1 MKTQACSIS
10 FLGQKENV
18 LPSNSIR
25 FNIKLLGTTT
35 ILQLGRTESIWLSIG
50 RMHRKVEV
58 IHPNV
63 NAVAGVGQSQTE
75 DVQQVMAAL

>member
-1 MKTQACSIS
+1 M
-10 FLGQKENV
+10 
-18 LPSNSIR
+18 LPSNSVR
-25 FNIKLLGTTT
+25 FNIKLLGTAT
-35 ILQLGRTESIWLSIG
+35 ILQLGRRKGIWLSIG
-50 RMHRKVEV
+50 RMHWKVEV

>member
-1 MKTQACSIS
+1 MKTRACIIS

-18 LPSNSIR
+18 LPPNSIR
-25 FNIKLLGTTT
+25 SNIKLLGTTT
-35 ILQLGRTESIWLSIG
+35 VLQLGRTEGIWLSIG

-63 NAVAGVGQSQTE
+63 NAVAGVGQSQIE